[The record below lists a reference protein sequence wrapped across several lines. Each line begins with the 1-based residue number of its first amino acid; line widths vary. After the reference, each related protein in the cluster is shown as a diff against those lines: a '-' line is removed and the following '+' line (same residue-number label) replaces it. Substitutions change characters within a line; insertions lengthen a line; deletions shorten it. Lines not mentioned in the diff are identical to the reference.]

1 MLVFQP
7 YKNDHYGTIT
17 IFPSRL
23 INSYNSCTFPK
34 LMYYFN
40 SGGKR
45 DKMICDRNLFALR
58 TSTNKLPNQNTCS
71 FTQHQLAHQAFNYS
85 VNCIQAAWGA
95 AGELDTEALQRTR
108 LDNPNK
114 QRGRVPSKTHRACT
128 HIHTHHRSPAHMTG
142 RKTRVAIMPCHHAHH
157 LLLR

>member
-7 YKNDHYGTIT
+7 YKNVHYGTIT
-17 IFPSRL
+17 VFPSRL
-23 INSYNSCTFPK
+23 INNNNSSAFPK

-40 SGGKR
+40 SGEKR
-45 DKMICDRNLFALR
+45 DKMIYDRNVFSLH

-114 QRGRVPSKTHRACT
+114 QRGRVPSKTHT
-128 HIHTHHRSPAHMTG
+128 HTHHRSPAHMTG
-142 RKTRVAIMPCHHAHH
+142 RKTRVAITPSYHAHH
-157 LLLR
+157 LLLS

>member
-1 MLVFQP
+1 MI
-7 YKNDHYGTIT
+7 Y
-17 IFPSRL
+17 
-23 INSYNSCTFPK
+23 
-34 LMYYFN
+34 
-40 SGGKR
+40 
-45 DKMICDRNLFALR
+45 DKNLFALR

-128 HIHTHHRSPAHMTG
+128 HTLQISCSHDWKKNKIGYNARLPCLPSVTALEVMSHPVTWMTITWE
-142 RKTRVAIMPCHHAHH
+142 KNEQVNEWKEWLCA
-157 LLLR
+157 LLLAE